1 MRLNDIGQYLAIIN
15 DSFFYASLTLN
26 VDVILLFRIWIQKL
40 NLEVLGLLVTF
51 GSLDFKLNFT
61 DF

>member
-1 MRLNDIGQYLAIIN
+1 MRLNDIGQYLVIIN
-15 DSFFYASLTLN
+15 DSFFYASLTSK
-26 VDVILLFRIWIQKL
+26 VDIILLFRIWIQKL

>member
-1 MRLNDIGQYLAIIN
+1 MRLNDIGQYLVIIN
-15 DSFFYASLTLN
+15 DSFFYASLTSK